1 MKALLFITKQN
12 MKKKKGDVIV
22 LFLLT
27 ALAALL
33 FYTSVSVFS
42 GMNTVLDQAYE
53 KAHTADFLYITQG
66 SAEKVKGVL
75 TAQEEVA
82 EYEASDC
89 IYLAMEYKKDGET
102 EWSKSQF
109 VFGKIEE
116 ERTIGKLAGS
126 ENAEISY
133 DSMLLP
139 YYLKA
144 SGGYKEGDICTFKLG
159 EEEYQFQI
167 AGFVEDPLFA
177 TSLNISIYS
186 AYISSDF
193 MEDLLKEN
201 ETVQSAQYV
210 KHMVRL
216 EEGEDSVSF
225 EEKITPVLVSEV
237 PEVADSMSLGM
248 NWGTMKGGVTMM
260 SNISMGILLVFSV
273 LLILVALIIIRFSIR
288 NYIEMN
294 LKNMGILQAAGYT
307 AKQLRFTVLI
317 EMTIISAVAALAGIS
332 LGVAGSSLIGSFE
345 GIMLGLSW
353 GQIFNPSAAVIT
365 AIVIPGMVLI
375 VSFIS
380 SGIYKKFAVLES
392 LRGGIR
398 THNYKKNYFGF
409 DKNSLPVSF
418 VLAGKNLMFE
428 KAKNISIFSIV
439 MLLAFSAGVGF
450 GLYENF
456 VLSTDNLL
464 RMVGTEAGNLYM
476 SGDNLDEMGKE
487 MEEWEEIDSILYYHY
502 CTLKIES
509 KEEET
514 SVGCDIWKNPD
525 LMHNEMLIEGRLPK
539 YDNEIVLTASIAK
552 RLQVDTGDTVYVT
565 GQGERLSY
573 VVCGIDQKIQNMGL
587 KTLLNSEGA
596 KRLNGSCPTSFI
608 YIYTKGEIPFEEISE
623 KIKSNF
629 GEVDIHNSQK
639 EIDDIMNGVT
649 LAMSAICLLF
659 VAITVFV
666 VAMVE
671 VLLIK
676 SKMIRER
683 QNLGLNKALGFTT
696 GQLIRQTIMMNL
708 PVITVGAAA
717 GAIMSIFLMEPLIVG
732 CLSFCGIKE
741 CILNINPVWILGTIV
756 GIIIIAVIT
765 SFLSAVKIR
774 KIEPVKML
782 TEE

>member
-1 MKALLFITKQN
+1 
-12 MKKKKGDVIV
+12 
-22 LFLLT
+22 
-27 ALAALL
+27 
-33 FYTSVSVFS
+33 
-42 GMNTVLDQAYE
+42 
-53 KAHTADFLYITQG
+53 
-66 SAEKVKGVL
+66 
-75 TAQEEVA
+75 
-82 EYEASDC
+82 
-89 IYLAMEYKKDGET
+89 
-102 EWSKSQF
+102 
-109 VFGKIEE
+109 
-116 ERTIGKLAGS
+116 
-126 ENAEISY
+126 
-133 DSMLLP
+133 
-139 YYLKA
+139 
-144 SGGYKEGDICTFKLG
+144 
-159 EEEYQFQI
+159 
-167 AGFVEDPLFA
+167 
-177 TSLNISIYS
+177 
-186 AYISSDF
+186 
-193 MEDLLKEN
+193 
-201 ETVQSAQYV
+201 
-210 KHMVRL
+210 
-216 EEGEDSVSF
+216 
-225 EEKITPVLVSEV
+225 
-237 PEVADSMSLGM
+237 
-248 NWGTMKGGVTMM
+248 
-260 SNISMGILLVFSV
+260 
-273 LLILVALIIIRFSIR
+273 
-288 NYIEMN
+288 
-294 LKNMGILQAAGYT
+294 
-307 AKQLRFTVLI
+307 
-317 EMTIISAVAALAGIS
+317 
-332 LGVAGSSLIGSFE
+332 
-345 GIMLGLSW
+345 MLGLSW

-409 DKNSLPVSF
+409 DKNSLPVSL

-487 MEEWEEIDSILYYHY
+487 MEEWEEINSILYYHY

-741 CILNINPVWILGTIV
+741 CILNINPVWILGTIL